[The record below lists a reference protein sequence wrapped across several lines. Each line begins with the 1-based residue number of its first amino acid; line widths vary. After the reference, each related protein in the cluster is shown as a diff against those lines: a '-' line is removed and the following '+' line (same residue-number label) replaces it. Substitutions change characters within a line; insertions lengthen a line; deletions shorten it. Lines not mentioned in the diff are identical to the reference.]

1 VALGKNGRNRS
12 ICSSVS
18 QNRSLI
24 PVSSRSLN
32 QIATLASMG
41 PDPRAIVSFDRAYVP
56 DERASF
62 FEIVP
67 LIRPPIQRAKV
78 GEKNK
83 LGRLS

>member
-1 VALGKNGRNRS
+1 
-12 ICSSVS
+12 
-18 QNRSLI
+18 
-24 PVSSRSLN
+24 
-32 QIATLASMG
+32 MG